1 MAAMTP
7 DSEQNQANFDFIES
21 ELSTPLGGAQIS
33 SLEDVRALIAKKHG
47 GQSMGS
53 DDPIWMLYSLFEVF
67 TSDLS
72 VLLSEVE
79 TRQSGERDKLK
90 ALVGES
96 AKILSEQMQGE
107 LSRLS
112 DTLGQIRQNVEAS
125 SIEGLL
131 KQQAQFS
138 NELGDLTSKIKR
150 FSSPLYFFTA
160 LNWLAVGALYL
171 IMK

>member
-7 DSEQNQANFDFIES
+7 DSEQNQANFDFIDS
-21 ELSTPLGGAQIS
+21 ELSTPLDGAQIS
-33 SLEDVRALIAKKHG
+33 SLEDVRVLIAKKHG

-72 VLLSEVE
+72 VLLAEAG
-79 TRQSGERDKLK
+79 TRQTHERDKLK
-90 ALVGES
+90 AMVGES
-96 AKILSEQMQGE
+96 AKVLSEEMQGE
-107 LSRLS
+107 LSRLG
-112 DTLGQIRQNVEAS
+112 DTLGQIRQNVEVS

-131 KQQAQFS
+131 KQQSQFS

>member
-1 MAAMTP
+1 MSSPMG
-7 DSEQNQANFDFIES
+7 D
-21 ELSTPLGGAQIS
+21 AQIS
-33 SLEDVRALIAKKHG
+33 SLEDVRALIAKKHS
-47 GQSMGS
+47 GQGIGS

-67 TSDLS
+67 ADDLS
-72 VLLSEVE
+72 GLLRDVE

-90 ALVGES
+90 ALVTES

-112 DTLGQIRQNVEAS
+112 DTLGQIRQNVEVS

-150 FSSPLYFFTA
+150 NLLPIYLFTA

>member
-1 MAAMTP
+1 MAAVSP
-7 DSEQNQANFDFIES
+7 DSEQNQANFDFIDS
-21 ELSTPLGGAQIS
+21 ELSTPVGGAQIS

-79 TRQSGERDKLK
+79 TRQAHERDKLK

-96 AKILSEQMQGE
+96 AKVLAGELQGE
-107 LSRLS
+107 LSRLGGAI
-112 DTLGQIRQNVEAS
+112 TQIRQNVEVS

-131 KQQAQFS
+131 KQQSQFS
-138 NELGDLTSKIKR
+138 NELGVLTSKIKR
-150 FSSPLYFFTA
+150 FLSPIYFLTA
-160 LNWLAVGALYL
+160 LNWLSVGALYL